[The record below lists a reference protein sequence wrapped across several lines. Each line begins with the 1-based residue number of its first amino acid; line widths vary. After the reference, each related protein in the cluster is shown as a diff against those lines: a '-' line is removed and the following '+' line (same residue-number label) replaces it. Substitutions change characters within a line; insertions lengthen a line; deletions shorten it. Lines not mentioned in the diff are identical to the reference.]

1 MSSPIDKA
9 KRKRPA
15 GPPSD
20 GPTDDGP
27 TGDDNNR
34 AVPATSAIFERNEV
48 RDTFRISYLA
58 NRLVLPAYD
67 RVKQAFGL
75 SRGEYLLLFC
85 LSHLEELTAQDV
97 ADMTGR
103 PRNSISRAV
112 HRMLDEGYLT
122 RSPHPTDG
130 RQALLRITARGRALH
145 DRIVPIFQAREDLI
159 LAGLSAEER
168 RLLGRLLTKLVSGI
182 SG

>member
-1 MSSPIDKA
+1 MNKTSKKTGLRTRTGSD
-9 KRKRPA
+9 PA
-15 GPPSD
+15 D
-20 GPTDDGP
+20 MHDDGP
-27 TGDDNNR
+27 RG
-34 AVPATSAIFERNEV
+34 AGPAAATAAIFERNEI

-67 RVKQAFGL
+67 RIKRDFGL

-85 LSHLEELTAQDV
+85 LSHVDDLTAQDV

-112 HRMLDEGYLT
+112 HRMLGEGHLT

-130 RQALLRITARGRALH
+130 RQALLRITPAGRALH
-145 DRIVPIFQAREDLI
+145 ERIVPIFRSREDLI
-159 LAGLSAEER
+159 LATLSAEER
-168 RLLGRLLTKLVSGI
+168 RVLEGLLMKLVRGI
-182 SG
+182 GM